1 MQDNQEKLAAE
12 MDAAPNA
19 LEVLLGMEPPQT
31 RTARIKMVD
40 LSASAGAP
48 VVFQVRGLPYDTMRA
63 LLRES
68 GERDDINL
76 AIILAG
82 VTEPDLKRTDLL
94 TRYGVPTPEDLLPK
108 LLSAGEISELAQ
120 RIEQLSGYRR
130 TVTQM
135 VEDIKKK

>member
-82 VTEPDLKRTDLL
+82 VTEPDLKRSELL
-94 TRYGVPTPEDLLPK
+94 TRYHAPTPEDLLPK